1 MKTAED
7 TTDQEDGRKWVLLNP
22 KKYKNNWKFISTFE
36 DEKGKFVIKALSM
49 LQVTFRT
56 RIYKTWLFDILA
68 WFYDECWQE
77 GKFSDITADTYLNSL
92 HKWMLDYY
100 KSQGFN
106 IARIPPEEPPSPT
119 NSFSRGT
126 ETPHFLLNFIDYLY
140 CCQNPEMFLN
150 TFEFKYWNSVEHH
163 LARNKT
169 TDTCPY
175 IDNLGNLCLVSKSIN
190 SRLSDRIVK
199 EKVLDYGKG
208 NLGPNRQIMYKMTQ
222 DANYEWK
229 ESQIRDHYNQIVEL
243 LETRESLLAGI
254 TSNP

>member
-1 MKTAED
+1 
-7 TTDQEDGRKWVLLNP
+7 
-22 KKYKNNWKFISTFE
+22 
-36 DEKGKFVIKALSM
+36 
-49 LQVTFRT
+49 
-56 RIYKTWLFDILA
+56 
-68 WFYDECWQE
+68 
-77 GKFSDITADTYLNSL
+77 
-92 HKWMLDYY
+92 
-100 KSQGFN
+100 
-106 IARIPPEEPPSPT
+106 
-119 NSFSRGT
+119 
-126 ETPHFLLNFIDYLY
+126 
-140 CCQNPEMFLN
+140 MFLN